1 MEIGKLNRRMTI
13 TSYGANTPTAT
24 GGYTKGASSD
34 TETWCGAKPL
44 SQSESLLNGLAL
56 GQRGYE
62 FTFRYE
68 KGNEVSQQTVLTYE
82 SRSFRVITILE
93 IDENKRVVKVLA
105 NERTD

>member
-1 MEIGKLNRRMTI
+1 MEFGKLNRRITI

-24 GGYTKGASSD
+24 GGYTKGAE
-34 TETWCGAKPL
+34 TTVETWCSAKPL
-44 SQSESLLNGLAL
+44 SQKESLLNGLQL
-56 GQRGYE
+56 GQGAIQ

-68 KGNEVSQQTVLTYE
+68 KGTTISQQTKLTYGNID
-82 SRSFRVITILE
+82 FRVISVLE